1 MNRLKIFF
9 QHFEP
14 LYKIF
19 QSFSFRKQ
27 LQLVL
32 LIPIF
37 ILQAITEIISIGAI
51 IPFITSITNPNLIY
65 SYLENFIFIKTILNI
80 KAPDDVLFP
89 FFIIF
94 IFFIVFSGIFKLISN
109 YLVLKVT
116 YSAGSELSILIFK
129 NNIYQYYSYFL
140 KRDSN
145 ELINLVHSKSSRS
158 MGVLLSIMQI
168 INYLILLIFFFIF
181 SVLVS
186 PLISISSF
194 ILIGGSYILILILVK
209 KLLNANS
216 HVMAKTENIL
226 LECSRDIITQIR
238 DVLLS
243 KNFKYFE
250 NIFSVNIFK
259 RNNASVSS
267 LFISLSPKVLIETI
281 GLTVLTVI
289 AYILIKNQNNF
300 IDLIPFFAVIGLAA
314 QRLMPIFQQLYYSFA
329 HIESEYETVLEV
341 SHNIELKSYEK
352 EILTI
357 NNSINN
363 FNIIEFKDVC
373 FSYGD
378 KNILNNINLTIKKG
392 QKIGIVGHTGSGKST
407 FIDLLMGLNFP
418 KSGKIFIDKNELTM
432 KNVNDWQKNISHV
445 SQSFSLLNRTVKEN
459 IMFGSEDINYEDNLI
474 NTLISE
480 VLLSSKISQL
490 NNGVNERIGESGI
503 LISGGERQKI
513 ALARAL
519 YKNFNMLVLDEATS
533 SLDNESEEIIMKN
546 IYQNKNK
553 TLIIIAHR
561 LTTIKKC
568 DIIFVFAEGKI
579 VNAGTYSE
587 LLNTSNNFKELTKH
601 IK

>member
-1 MNRLKIFF
+1 MNRLNTFF
-9 QHFEP
+9 YHFGP
-14 LYKIF
+14 LFKIF
-19 QSFSFRKQ
+19 QSFTYRKQ
-27 LQLVL
+27 AQLLL

-37 ILQAITEIISIGAI
+37 IFQAITEIISIGAI
-51 IPFITSITNPNLIY
+51 VPFITSITNPNLIY
-65 SYLENFIFIKTILNI
+65 SYLDNYTLIKNFLNI
-80 KAPDDVLFP
+80 EGPADVLFP

-94 IFFIVFSGIFKLISN
+94 IFFIIFSGVFKLISN
-109 YLVLKVT
+109 YLVLRVT
-116 YSAGSELSILIFK
+116 FSAGSELSILIFK
-129 NNIYQYYSYFL
+129 KNIYQYYGYFL

-145 ELINLVHSKSSRS
+145 ELITLVHSKSSRS

-168 INYLILLIFFFIF
+168 INYLILLIFFFTF
-181 SVLVS
+181 SVLIS

-194 ILIGGSYILILILVK
+194 LLIGGSYFIILMLVK
-209 KLLNANS
+209 KILNVNS
-216 HVMAKTENIL
+216 HIIAKTENIL

-250 NIFSVNIFK
+250 KIFSTTIYK

-267 LFISLSPKVLIETI
+267 LFISTSPKVVIETV

-289 AYILIKNQNNF
+289 SYFLIKIQNNF

-314 QRLMPIFQQLYYSFA
+314 QRLLPIFQQLYYSFA

-341 SHNIELKSYEK
+341 SNNIDLKSYER
-352 EILTI
+352 EILTF
-357 NNSINN
+357 NNSIES
-363 FNIIEFKDVC
+363 FNTIEFKDVC
-373 FSYGD
+373 FNYGD
-378 KNILNNINLTIKKG
+378 KKILNKINLNIKKG
-392 QKIGIVGHTGSGKST
+392 EKIGIVGHTGSGKST

-418 KSGKIFIDKNELTM
+418 KSGKIKIDQNELTIN
-432 KNVNDWQKNISHV
+432 NVNDWQKNISHV

-459 IMFGSEDINYEDNLI
+459 ITFGSDVKNRDDNLI
-474 NTLISE
+474 YSLISK
-480 VLLSSKISQL
+480 VLLDTKISKL
-490 NNGVNERIGESGI
+490 NKGLNEKIGESGI

-519 YKNFNMLVLDEATS
+519 YKNFNILVLDEATS
-533 SLDNESEEIIMKN
+533 SLDNESEEIIMRN
-546 IYQNKNK
+546 IYQNRNK

-568 DIIFVFAEGKI
+568 DKIFVFADGKI
-579 VNAGTYSE
+579 VNTGTYSE
-587 LLNTSNNFKELTKH
+587 LLNTSENFKELAKH